1 VGLRDHIGQLGIFG
15 RALIAAGLA
24 LALAAAP
31 FNSAAAGG
39 PGDAPRGNPL
49 LTPVAAVNQCTRLV
63 PTGGREMI
71 VNACTAC
78 RVVSIIRSRPGND
91 VPVSR
96 TYNVPPRS
104 TFPVPFRGPGR
115 SRITAEVPCKGDPG
129 AAQDLINPAPKKQVA
144 KACVNLAKV
153 KSGDVMLV
161 NDCGACKAVLVE
173 RQNRLG
179 RGTDRQAYL
188 VNGQSAVAVVSKG
201 AAQIGLIGEIDCP

>member
-1 VGLRDHIGQLGIFG
+1 MGLQNHTGQLGIFG

-31 FNSAAAGG
+31 FASAAAGG
-39 PGDAPRGNPL
+39 PVDAHRDNPL
-49 LTPVAAVNQCTRLV
+49 LMPVAAVNQCTRLI

-71 VNACTAC
+71 VNACNVC
-78 RVVSIIRSRPGND
+78 RVVGIIRSRPGND

-96 TYNVPPRS
+96 TYNLPPRS

-115 SRITAEVPCKGDPG
+115 SRITSEVPCKGDPG
-129 AAQDLINPAPKKQVA
+129 APQDLVNPAPKKQA
-144 KACVNLAKV
+144 AEACVNLAKV

-161 NDCGACKAVLVE
+161 NNCGTCKAVLVE

-179 RGTDRQAYL
+179 LGTGRQAYL

-201 AAQIGLIGEIDCP
+201 AAGIGLIGEIDCP